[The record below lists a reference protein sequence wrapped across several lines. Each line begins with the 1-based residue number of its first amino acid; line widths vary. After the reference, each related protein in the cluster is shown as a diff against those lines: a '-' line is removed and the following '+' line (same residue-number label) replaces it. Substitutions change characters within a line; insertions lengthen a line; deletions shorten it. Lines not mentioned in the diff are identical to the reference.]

1 MSIPKM
7 AKAMGCIDDDL
18 VSGAV
23 EYKRT
28 KKKNS
33 WMKWGAMAACLCLV
47 IIGAF
52 MAPNL
57 IGDQNVEQ
65 PMGQGFFNAVVLEIE
80 NDTVIVECTD
90 SLQGNVPVGGKVQI
104 STDTISS
111 EVVPK
116 LEIGDNVRV
125 LYLGKVAEGDLLI
138 LENTISIFLLDEKG
152 EPIVQPVDGECL
164 ELPDIEP
171 LE

>member
-1 MSIPKM
+1 MKTKTFSNALGEI
-7 AKAMGCIDDDL
+7 GDQY
-18 VSGAV
+18 VSEAIS
-23 EYKRT
+23 YSAA
-28 KKKNS
+28 KKKNM

-47 IIGAF
+47 VVGAF

-111 EVVPK
+111 AVVPE
-116 LEIGDNVRV
+116 LVVGDNVRV
-125 LYLGKVAEGDLLI
+125 LYLGKVTEEDLLI

-152 EPIVQPVDGECL
+152 EPIVQPAE
-164 ELPDIEP
+164 
-171 LE
+171 